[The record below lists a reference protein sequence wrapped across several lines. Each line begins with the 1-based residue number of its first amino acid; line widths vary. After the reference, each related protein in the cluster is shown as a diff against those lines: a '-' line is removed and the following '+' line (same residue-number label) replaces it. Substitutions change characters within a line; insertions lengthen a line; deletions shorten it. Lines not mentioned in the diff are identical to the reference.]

1 MAEHRVFDFI
11 WRDVVAS
18 TICAGR
24 LKFASWERWR
34 LAGVFHGAAFLH
46 LLAAGTAALPG
57 WQPSKGGSLIGCQ
70 KRNPDPLQALLE
82 QKKVSC

>member
-1 MAEHRVFDFI
+1 MSAMAEHRVFDFI

-24 LKFASWERWR
+24 LKFASWERR
-34 LAGVFHGAAFLH
+34 GAFAE
-46 LLAAGTAALPG
+46 A
-57 WQPSKGGSLIGCQ
+57 PS
-70 KRNPDPLQALLE
+70 QALLE